1 MLAFLERKG
10 ETKKKKKCP
19 VCFSCQNSKV
29 FLIVFKRGKT
39 VALCP
44 AQFMSSNQICTKK
57 FNNFMK
63 NKLSIPPNQ
72 RTTDLVFFFFPNK
85 KKYINLNGKA
95 VTVCDVCSY
104 WRIACEK
111 SMARFSFIIGESLQV
126 IWHPKYDFFF
136 YSSWFREAQKLS
148 PECDADSNPIYL
160 KQREKEKI

>member
-1 MLAFLERKG
+1 
-10 ETKKKKKCP
+10 
-19 VCFSCQNSKV
+19 
-29 FLIVFKRGKT
+29 
-39 VALCP
+39 
-44 AQFMSSNQICTKK
+44 
-57 FNNFMK
+57 MK